1 MKEIHTGYSAI
12 EFEMEDIESSDQIAR
27 TISTIP
33 AIEPGQAEIVLP
45 AVPEGY
51 KVTLYG
57 SDRLPVIDKAGAI
70 HTPLVDTEV
79 KLLFRVENL
88 HGQDQAIS
96 DNVTVLVPGQ
106 HVQSEKLNKEPSVIP
121 SLREWL
127 GRTGDFILTN
137 RSKIIVNPLDRESLQ
152 QTAFTLQN
160 DLSDIGGFH
169 LDIEFGHPQAGD
181 LYLAL
186 DASLA
191 SLGQEG
197 YILDID
203 EIVSLKSAAATG
215 VFYGTRSVLQMLK
228 QAEGNDKIP
237 KGTARDYP
245 KYEIRGLM
253 LDVARKF
260 YTIDFLRDYVKLLSW
275 YKMNQFQIHLND
287 DVGTPFAD
295 GTYTAFRLE
304 STTYPGLASATGYYT
319 KDEFRELQRLG
330 MAYGVNV
337 IPEIDTPGHS
347 RSFVDYNPSLG
358 TKGNLDITRPETVQ
372 FVKSLFDEYLDG
384 DNPTFIGPDVHI
396 GTDEY
401 WGDTERFRSYMDEMI
416 RYIDAKG
423 KHPQLWG
430 GLREYD
436 GATPISTAA
445 TMNIWHEPYG
455 DAQQA
460 VDAGFDIINT
470 ENSYLYLVPRL
481 FREYVDPQLMY
492 HQWEPNIWTSSS
504 LPSGHPKLRGAM
516 LALWNDISDSVGVSM
531 HDTHDRMFPAVQI
544 VAEKTWTGTRT
555 DRAYDKY
562 AKGTSVIGDAPG
574 TDFSYKVKTSSSNG
588 TVIRYLFDGG
598 FADSSGNPYHGTG
611 TNVTITGG
619 RSGQGSQGVRL
630 HGGASYIE
638 TPLQSLGFGWTL
650 SMWINPDADN
660 ADDAV
665 LLESPAGQLK
675 LKQGKTGKLG
685 FTKEHYHTAFNYE
698 VPSGKWTHLLLIGDN
713 QGVSLY
719 ANGDEYVERLLSAY
733 TRPQLHTMILPLA
746 RIGSTTNSFKGV
758 IDSVIVYNHA
768 ADVLEGD
775 NLALGR
781 QVQASETGDPE
792 YSPELAVNGNLH
804 SRWSSTNVDDAW
816 FAVDLGAPKEVA
828 KVAIRFGDAF
838 PSKYQIFVSES
849 GQHWTN
855 VLADDGVIEC
865 RGGVITTRFAPHT
878 VQYVKY
884 QGIERG
890 TEYGSCTKFGTSIHE
905 FNIYGPE
912 RLSVYLKKAGQ
923 AEDMLAS
930 GRGDAGTRSR
940 LSELLGEFPH
950 VNDRSISTLE
960 QLIAE
965 LQESVD

>member
-1 MKEIHTGYSAI
+1 MKEIHTGYSSI
-12 EFEMEDIESSDQIAR
+12 EFEMENIESSDQIAR
-27 TISTIP
+27 TITTIP
-33 AIEPGQAEIVLP
+33 AIESGQAEIVLP
-45 AVPEGY
+45 TVPEGY

-106 HVQSEKLNKEPSVIP
+106 HAQTEDLNMEPSVIP

-127 GRTGDFILTN
+127 GRTGDFVLTN

-152 QTAFTLQN
+152 QTAITLQN
-160 DLSDIGGFH
+160 DLSEIGGFH

-181 LYLAL
+181 LYLSL
-186 DASLA
+186 DESIA

-203 EIVSLKSAAATG
+203 DYVSLKSAAATG
-215 VFYGTRSVLQMLK
+215 AFYGTRSVLQILK

-253 LDVARKF
+253 IDVARKF

-304 STTYPGLASATGYYT
+304 STTYPGLASATGHYT

-401 WGDTERFRSYMDEMI
+401 WGDTERFRWYMDEMI

-531 HDTHDRMFPAVQI
+531 HDTHNRMFPAVQI
-544 VAEKTWTGTRT
+544 VAEKTWTGTRI
-555 DRAYDKY
+555 DRAFDEY
-562 AKGTSVIGDAPG
+562 AKSSTVTGDAPG
-574 TDFSYKVKTSSSNG
+574 TDLTFQVKTVNG
-588 TVIRYLFDGG
+588 GGMVLRYSFDGG
-598 FADSSGNPYHGTG
+598 FADSSGNRYDGTG
-611 TNVTITGG
+611 TNVSISEGATG
-619 RSGQGSQGVRL
+619 QGVRL
-630 HGGASYIE
+630 HGGESYVE
-638 TPLQSLGFGWTL
+638 TPLHSLGFGWTL
-650 SMWINPDADN
+650 SLRIKPDAGN
-660 ADDAV
+660 PDDAV
-665 LLESPAGQLK
+665 LLESPPAGRLK
-675 LKQGKTGKLG
+675 LRQGKSGKLG
-685 FTKEHYHTAFNYE
+685 FTKEHYDSTFDYE
-698 VPSGKWTHLLLIGDN
+698 VPAGVWTDLLLIGDH

-719 ANGDEYVERLLSAY
+719 VNDGEYVEHLVAAL
-733 TRPQLHTMILPLA
+733 TRPKLHTMILPLA
-746 RIGSTTNSFKGV
+746 RIGSKTNAFKGV

-768 ADVLEGD
+768 ADVLEGA

-781 QVQASETGDPE
+781 PVQTSETGDPQ
-792 YSPELAVNGNLH
+792 YAPELAVDGNLLN
-804 SRWSSTNVDDAW
+804 RWSSANVDDAW
-816 FAVDLGAPKEVA
+816 FVVDLGEPKEVA
-828 KVAIRFGDAF
+828 KVVFRFGDAF
-838 PSKYQIFVSES
+838 PSKYRIYVSS
-849 GQHWTN
+849 DGQTWTN

-865 RGGVITTRFAPHT
+865 RGGVITTTFAPRF
-878 VQYVKY
+878 VRYVKY

-905 FNIYGPE
+905 FDIYGPE

-923 AEDMLAS
+923 AEDLLAS

-950 VNDRSISTLE
+950 VNDRSVGALE
-960 QLIAE
+960 RLIAE
-965 LQESVD
+965 LKDSMD